1 MLNASLALAEPQ
13 YTLVDLGSL
22 GGDWTIAYGI
32 NAVGDVVGVSTT
44 TVAGPQHA
52 FLGTRVGHISTF
64 IRQEWRAPRS
74 RSTTQDELWVRIP
87 AITRTASFYQ
97 DGQVTGMPGS
107 VVGTAVNQA
116 GAVAGTAFMPYQ
128 SPMLYVNGSVRDIS
142 PFSPAIGLATDVN
155 NLGHAV
161 GYASGLEQGAP
172 NQAFFYNGQT
182 SSLLSLP
189 AAIYSAAYGVNDHD
203 AVVGEMTVA
212 RDSGAAP
219 VAFYLHD
226 GLLQQIGDLGLNIS
240 GARDINN
247 QGQIVGWSYTSA
259 SQLHGFLFQDGTT
272 FDLNNLLKEPSGFQ
286 SSTPTRSMT
295 PERLLDK
302 ERLMARPTV
311 FCWSP
316 FLSHTHC
323 PGVNRCG
330 GVSLRHRFI
339 RLGSLNTSV

>member
-1 MLNASLALAEPQ
+1 
-13 YTLVDLGSL
+13 
-22 GGDWTIAYGI
+22 
-32 NAVGDVVGVSTT
+32 
-44 TVAGPQHA
+44 
-52 FLGTRVGHISTF
+52 
-64 IRQEWRAPRS
+64 
-74 RSTTQDELWVRIP
+74 
-87 AITRTASFYQ
+87 
-97 DGQVTGMPGS
+97 
-107 VVGTAVNQA
+107 
-116 GAVAGTAFMPYQ
+116 MPYQ

-286 SSTPTRSMT
+286 IQYAYAIHDAGEIVGQGEIDGKTHGFLLVPI
-295 PERLLDK
+295 PEPHIIALALIAAVGC
-302 ERLMARPTV
+302 L
-311 FCWSP
+311 
-316 FLSHTHC
+316 
-323 PGVNRCG
+323 
-330 GVSLRHRFI
+330 LRHRFI